1 MNEIESRT
9 GATEQAYRAIRADI
23 LAGVLAE
30 GERLTEQRLAERLGL
45 SRTPVREAIGR
56 LIHEGFVERRR
67 GYDTRVARFPKDE
80 IDQIFQIRR
89 LLESYAARRA
99 AELATEVEIAT
110 LRALAETMEAHTP
123 ARSPADF
130 RIISQANER
139 FHMAIMDAARSPRL
153 KALFTMAV
161 DVGVVAR
168 TYDLYSE
175 EEMRRS
181 SHHHREITDAIAAR
195 APDWAASVM
204 AAHILAASTAATRS
218 VTEEEDDQAN
228 GGAQ

>member
-1 MNEIESRT
+1 MTVSQSRP
-9 GATEQAYRAIRADI
+9 AAAKDQAYASIRADI
-23 LAGVLAE
+23 LSGALRE
-30 GERLTEQRLAERLGL
+30 GERLTEQRLAKNLGI

-80 IDQIFQIRR
+80 LDQIFQIRR
-89 LLESYAARRA
+89 LLESYGARRA
-99 AELATEVEIAT
+99 AELASEEQIA
-110 LRALAETMEAHTP
+110 LLQSLSDTMARHTP
-123 ARSPADF
+123 PASPADF

-139 FHMAIMDAARSPRL
+139 FHATVMDASRSPRL
-153 KALFTMAV
+153 KALLSMAV

-175 EEMRRS
+175 EDLLRS
-181 SHHHREITDAIAAR
+181 AHHHREITHAIAAR

-204 AAHILAASTAATRS
+204 SSHILAAAAAALKALPES
-218 VTEEEDDQAN
+218 
-228 GGAQ
+228 